1 MCGCLILFEGLECG
15 SILGGEVADV
25 RVDKQREPARNQGPG
40 IMFKACAVGPLP
52 PTRHTS

>member
-1 MCGCLILFEGLECG
+1 VCGCLILFEGLECG